1 MPPARDR
8 RTVRDIDASRDARRE
23 TGMLHNLENT
33 GRWYDPLRQMRFAQ
47 RDMGRLFDN
56 LRLAAPPAFPLMNI
70 FTSADGAVVTA
81 EIPGVVPEALD
92 IAVHQNTVTLRGSRP
107 AEPVGE
113 DAVIHRQE
121 RITGAF
127 VRNLV
132 LPFRV
137 DGDRATAKFR
147 NGVLRLD
154 LPRPDAD
161 KPHKIN
167 VSRA

>member
-1 MPPARDR
+1 
-8 RTVRDIDASRDARRE
+8 
-23 TGMLHNLENT
+23 MLHNLEST
-33 GRWYDPLRQMRFAQ
+33 GRWVDPLRQIRFAQ
-47 RDMGRLFDN
+47 KDMSRLFDN
-56 LRLAAPPAFPLMNI
+56 LRAAASPEFPLMNI
-70 FTSADGAVVTA
+70 WAGTDGAVITA
-81 EIPGVVPEALD
+81 EIPGVVPEELD
-92 IAVHQNTVTLRGSRP
+92 IAVHQNTVTLRGRRP
-107 AEPVGE
+107 AEPLAE
-113 DAVIHRQE
+113 DAVLHRQE

-127 VRNLV
+127 ARNLV

-154 LPRPDAD
+154 LPRPEAD